1 MDHERKRELGALMAR
16 LAGGDRAAF
25 DPIYEALWPVVRGFA
40 RRALQGSADADD
52 AAQVALV
59 KVFARA
65 AEYDGERDALAWVL
79 GVTAYECKT
88 FRQKQRRRREAPE
101 LAHDVPTPSAT
112 PEELVL
118 TRDLEAAA
126 LEVLGSLRPADSEVL
141 HALIEGRRPPGAT
154 FRKRL
159 ERALVRLRTAWSS
172 RHDLD

>member
-1 MDHERKRELGALMAR
+1 MDHERKRELGDLMAR

-25 DPIYEALWPVVRGFA
+25 DPIYEALWPVVLRFT
-40 RRALQGSADADD
+40 RRALHGSADADD
-52 AAQVALV
+52 AAQLALV

-65 AEYDGERDALAWVL
+65 AEYDPERDALAWVL
-79 GVTAYECKT
+79 GVAAYECRS
-88 FRQKQRRRREAPE
+88 FRQKQRRRREAAE
-101 LAHDVPTPSAT
+101 PTYDHPAPSAT

-126 LEVLGSLRPADSEVL
+126 LEVLGSLRPADSDVL
-141 HALIEGRRPPGAT
+141 HALIEGRRSPSAT

>member
-16 LAGGDRAAF
+16 LASGDRAAF
-25 DPIYEALWPVVRGFA
+25 DPIYEALWPVVQGFA
-40 RRALQGSADADD
+40 RRVLAGSADADD

-65 AEYDGERDALAWVL
+65 AEYEAERDALAWVL
-79 GVTAYECKT
+79 GVAAYECKT
-88 FRQKQRRRREAPE
+88 FRQKGRRRREAPA
-101 LAHDVPTPSAT
+101 LADDVPATSAT

-126 LEVLGSLRPADSEVL
+126 LEVLGSLRPADIEVL
-141 HALIEGRRPPGAT
+141 QALIEGRRIPGAT

-172 RHDLD
+172 RHDVD